1 MGKGSFY
8 ITTPIY
14 YVNDV
19 PHIGHAYT
27 TCAADVL
34 ARYHRLLGK
43 EVLFATGT
51 DEHGQK
57 IEKAALEKG
66 VTPQELVDQVVE
78 RFLDLWKKMD
88 ISYDDFIRT
97 TEERHI
103 RTVEAFF
110 SLLNEKGYIYKG
122 DYEGWY
128 CVPCETFWTEGQLS
142 GELICPDCGRPLEKV
157 REETYFFAL
166 SRLQERLLDYL
177 ERHPSFVMPESRY
190 NEVVSF
196 VRGGLKDQSISRT
209 GVKWGVPVPS
219 DPGHTFYVWFDA
231 LINYLTVAGFGSDE
245 IKFQTFWPRVRHL
258 VGKDILRFHAVLWPA
273 MLLAAEL
280 PLPQMVFAHGW
291 WTVEGEKMSK
301 SKGNVVDPNEVIER
315 YGVDRFRYFLMREV
329 TFGLDGDFSEK
340 SLIERTNADLS
351 DNFGNL
357 VHRTSSMAWKYLGGK
372 VKRPSLYQDEEWEKL
387 LAEVKSS
394 VAFYF
399 ERFGFAQVLESI
411 WKLVHFGNRY
421 IDQKAPWRLSKDSE
435 KKEELTSILYRLLDC
450 ARILAVMV
458 YPFCPRSCGKLWKAL
473 GLGDFPDFDSW
484 EREISWE
491 SGPEVFNL
499 EKPAPLFPRIEN

>member
-1 MGKGSFY
+1 MEKGSFY

-34 ARYHRLLGK
+34 ARYHRLLGEK
-43 EVLFATGT
+43 VLFATGT

-66 VTPQELVDQVVE
+66 VAPQELVDQVVE
-78 RFLDLWKKMD
+78 RFLELWKKMD
-88 ISYDDFIRT
+88 ISYDDFVRT

-103 RTVEAFF
+103 RTVETFF

-142 GELICPDCGRPLEKV
+142 GELTCPDCGRPLEKV
-157 REETYFFAL
+157 KEETYFFAL
-166 SRLQERLLDYL
+166 SRLQEELLEYL
-177 ERHPSFVMPESRY
+177 EKHPSFVMPESRY
-190 NEVVSF
+190 NEVLSF
-196 VRGGLKDQSISRT
+196 VRSGLKDQSISRT

-219 DPGHTFYVWFDA
+219 DPEHTFYVWFDA
-231 LINYLTVAGFGSDE
+231 LVNYLTVAGFGRDE
-245 IKFQTFWPRVRHL
+245 EKFQTFWPQVRHL

-280 PLPQMVFAHGW
+280 PLPRMIFAHGW
-291 WTVEGEKMSK
+291 WTVEKEKMSK
-301 SKGNVVDPNEVIER
+301 SKGNVVDPNRIIEC

-340 SLIERTNADLS
+340 ALIERTNADLS

-357 VHRTSSMAWKYLGGK
+357 VHRTSSMAWKYLNGVVEK
-372 VKRPSLYQDEEWEKL
+372 PSLYQDEEWESL
-387 LAEVKSS
+387 LAEVKDS
-394 VAFYF
+394 VSYYF
-399 ERFGFAQVLESI
+399 ERFAFAQVLESI

-421 IDQKAPWRLSKDSE
+421 IDQKAPWRLSKNPE
-435 KKEELTSILYRLLDC
+435 KKEELNAILYRLLDC
-450 ARILAVMV
+450 ARILAVMI
-458 YPFCPRSCGKLWKAL
+458 YPFCPQSCSKLWRTL
-473 GLGDFPDFDSW
+473 GLGDFPAFDSW
-484 EREISWE
+484 EKEANWE
-491 SGPEVFNL
+491 NGPQVFNL
-499 EKPAPLFPRIEN
+499 EKPVPLFPRIES